1 MYLILLPIFFPILAG
16 FCLLV
21 CPKKPD
27 RKLLIITTGICLV
40 VTAML
45 ILCTL
50 LSGKQELTLFYLT
63 RTLPIYFKIDE
74 VGILFCLLT
83 VVVFVG
89 AGFFSFV
96 YMTHEQKE
104 KRYYGF
110 YLMVFG
116 VLNALCFAGNL
127 ITFYLFFELL
137 TLSSMP
143 LVLHTGSREAIMAG
157 LKYLFYSLC
166 GAYAWLPTAHPV
178 APAPASAVLSAVIV
192 KAGVLALIRVI
203 YYIFGVSFLRGSWV
217 QTAWLI
223 LALVT
228 VFMGSM
234 LAYREPVLK
243 KRLAYSTVSQI
254 SYILFGLAAMNEEAF
269 TGGLLHVLAHGLI
282 KCTLFLTAGAIIYTT
297 GKTRVDELRGIGKEM
312 PLTIWCYTIVS
323 LGLIGIPPTGGFIS
337 KWYLALGGLSGN
349 IGVFGYI
356 GPVVLLLSA
365 LLTAGY
371 LLPLTIQ
378 GFFPGADYAY
388 ASLQKR
394 EPHKCMTIPILIMTI
409 LSVLIGLFPNIL
421 VDYLADFVGTLF

>member
-157 LKYLFYSLC
+157 L
-166 GAYAWLPTAHPV
+166 
-178 APAPASAVLSAVIV
+178 
-192 KAGVLALIRVI
+192 
-203 YYIFGVSFLRGSWV
+203 
-217 QTAWLI
+217 
-223 LALVT
+223 
-228 VFMGSM
+228 
-234 LAYREPVLK
+234 
-243 KRLAYSTVSQI
+243 
-254 SYILFGLAAMNEEAF
+254 
-269 TGGLLHVLAHGLI
+269 
-282 KCTLFLTAGAIIYTT
+282 
-297 GKTRVDELRGIGKEM
+297 
-312 PLTIWCYTIVS
+312 
-323 LGLIGIPPTGGFIS
+323 
-337 KWYLALGGLSGN
+337 
-349 IGVFGYI
+349 
-356 GPVVLLLSA
+356 
-365 LLTAGY
+365 
-371 LLPLTIQ
+371 
-378 GFFPGADYAY
+378 
-388 ASLQKR
+388 
-394 EPHKCMTIPILIMTI
+394 
-409 LSVLIGLFPNIL
+409 
-421 VDYLADFVGTLF
+421 